1 MQPFLTDTERKKIH
15 KALRKKYKKVAFE
28 KSAADNL
35 PFAARDF
42 DAIIS
47 NGSFNLV
54 LDKSKALSE
63 VYRVLKPQGR
73 SMIAEQVLNGELPKE
88 KKQIIIA

>member
-1 MQPFLTDTERKKIH
+1 MQPFLTDTERKEIH

-28 KSAADNL
+28 KSAVDNL

-42 DAIIS
+42 NAIIS

-54 LDKSKALSE
+54 LDKSKAL
-63 VYRVLKPQGR
+63 
-73 SMIAEQVLNGELPKE
+73 
-88 KKQIIIA
+88 